1 MGYRAYA
8 GEIYIDRQPTI
19 KINMLGALYED
30 VVVFVLGMS
39 PRDYTND
46 HHSARQIL
54 SYQVL
59 ITRPDGSMKYDRYF
73 RFNNPPWIHGRETD
87 TKRIA

>member
-1 MGYRAYA
+1 MGCRAYE
-8 GEIYIDRQPTI
+8 GEIYIDRQATV

-46 HHSARQIL
+46 HSARQVL

-73 RFNNPPWIHGRETD
+73 RFTNPPWINGNLSD